1 MPGTPRA
8 KQADLHDQGARRTP
22 SAQATLVR
30 PVKADAARGLRAL
43 VLMLLAALIVAPGVA
58 SADVGQRLPR
68 LARLSDEVA
77 RGGMPLG
84 YVPLR
89 QIWADWDQGDPQ
101 EVEESLRAIAGDPR
115 VAAPLRV
122 YSGLLEAYARRRRGD
137 LTGAKQRIRDL
148 GFVGR
153 WIVAGPFDNEGKS
166 GLDRAFGPED
176 EIADPLS
183 MSRTYDGKERQVG
196 NRMTPDVFPFG
207 WVDLGAMM
215 RPQESVCGYATTF
228 VRDTRT
234 KSGPRPFSVWFGAS
248 GAAKVFFDG
257 VEVAKD
263 TKYRDLDSDRF
274 GVTLTMREGWHRL
287 TVKVCGDED
296 APMFALRLADP
307 SGAPD
312 KNLEADPDP
321 SHAKEASAVRFR
333 KGDKPPPPIVAG
345 PVPAFEKLA
354 ARDDAASLE
363 AYARWLVL
371 TSSDDASENRAR
383 DLARRA
389 AEKSPTVPRC
399 LLAGDLAE
407 NRNQRAIWI
416 DKAEDVIRRS
426 GKAIPESE
434 RISALLSR
442 AGHARGGANWRDAI
456 PYYEKVLALDPDN
469 VPANLAQV
477 ELYSEAGLRETA
489 LASLNGTLARRP
501 RSVALLRATAN
512 ALRELDRTTESE
524 EVTARYATLRY
535 DDTQVLEG
543 RIELALAR
551 RDAALANRW
560 IERLV
565 ETNPDSARSLAAA
578 ARAYVALGDR
588 PKAIALHRRA
598 LDLAPEDV
606 STLRALADVYAVGG
620 QTDEQLRLLRHVLQ
634 LRPQEKDVREYV
646 AHTEPA
652 RPRADEAYARPSA
665 EFLKLR
671 DKPAAGRT
679 RRTLVDLQVTTVFPN
694 GLASRFHQVVFQ
706 PLTDAAAAEAR
717 EYGFAFQADTESVQ
731 LRGAR
736 IYRKG
741 GQIDEAIE
749 SGEGA
754 TDNPAMAMYSS
765 ARAFYVHFPRLDPGD
780 VVELQYRVEDVAHRN
795 AFADYFGEVVYM
807 QSTEPIA
814 RSEYVLITPKSRT
827 FYFNKPNVAGL
838 TQKVEEKG
846 TEKIWHFTAENVA
859 PLEPEPAMPPL
870 AESLGHVHVSTY
882 KSWDDMGR
890 WYWGL
895 VKDQFT
901 ADDEVRRRALEI
913 TKGATDEKAK
923 VRAIYDFVVQK
934 TRYVA
939 LEFGIHGFKPYRCA
953 QIFARGF
960 GDCKDKATLI
970 VTMLKELGINATIVI
985 VRTGMRGDFETEPA
999 SLAPFDHAIA
1009 YVPSLDWYLDGT
1021 AEFTG
1026 SSELPAMDR
1035 GALALQI
1042 NEGKPKLVHL
1052 PEPSA
1057 SESVASKR
1065 VEAAVNADGSAQID
1079 WKVVVTGSG
1088 ASSWRQR
1095 YHAKASQKQRVQE
1108 DLASEL
1114 PGLEV
1119 QGVVASDLDDIE
1131 RPVEIHAKAKAP
1143 SYARK
1148 DGETRT
1154 VAVGAKEHMVRAYA
1168 PLSSRRRDIRIF
1180 ALSTQ
1185 ENETVVKLPQ
1195 GAKILGAPHAAEGTS
1210 PYGSFKVET
1219 ETNGGTVRVK
1229 TTVAITKSRI
1239 PASEYAA
1246 FRAFCE
1252 QVDRD
1257 LGQTLTYTVS
1267 K

>member
-1 MPGTPRA
+1 MPVRVLIGV
-8 KQADLHDQGARRTP
+8 
-22 SAQATLVR
+22 LV
-30 PVKADAARGLRAL
+30 GLIA
-43 VLMLLAALIVAPGVA
+43 IIPGLA

-68 LARLSDEVA
+68 LTRLSEEVV

-89 QIWADWDQGDPQ
+89 QLWSDWDQGDPI
-101 EVEESLRAIAGDPR
+101 EVEESLRAIATDKR
-115 VAAPLRV
+115 VAPPLRV

-137 LTGAKQRIRDL
+137 LTGAKQRIKDL

-153 WIVAGPFDNEGKS
+153 WIVTGPFDNEGKT

-176 EIADPLS
+176 ELAEPLS
-183 MSRTYDGKERQVG
+183 MSRTYDGKERQAS
-196 NRMTPDVFPFG
+196 NRLAPDAFPYG

-215 RPQESVCGYATTF
+215 RPQEKICGYATTF
-228 VRDTRT
+228 VRY
-234 KSGPRPFSVWFGAS
+234 SGGGGPPRPFSVWFGAS

-257 VEVAKD
+257 VEVIKD
-263 TKYRDLDSDRF
+263 PKYRDLDSDRF
-274 GVTLTMREGWHRL
+274 GVTLTMRDGWHRL

-296 APMFALRLADP
+296 PPMFALRLADP

-312 KNLEADPDP
+312 RNLESDPDP
-321 SHAKEASAVRFR
+321 AHAKEAAAIRFR
-333 KGDKPPPPIVAG
+333 KGDRPPPPALTG
-345 PVPAFEKLA
+345 PVPTFEKLVKG
-354 ARDDAASLE
+354 DAPASLE

-371 TSSDDASENRAR
+371 TSSDDPTENRAR

-389 AEKSPTVPRC
+389 AEKSPTAPRC
-399 LLAGDLAE
+399 LLAGELAE

-416 DKAEDVIRRS
+416 DKAEEIVR
-426 GKAIPESE
+426 
-434 RISALLSR
+434 R
-442 AGHARGGANWRDAI
+442 AGAAVPLDDRINTLLARAAHARGGANWRDAV

-469 VPANLAQV
+469 VPANLAHV
-477 ELYSEAGLRETA
+477 ELFSEAGLRETA
-489 LASLNGTLARRP
+489 LSMLDRALARRP
-501 RSVALLRATAN
+501 RSVGLLRATTA
-512 ALRELDRTTESE
+512 ALRELDRTTETE
-524 EVTARYATLRY
+524 EVSERYATLRY
-535 DDTQVLEG
+535 DDTAILSD

-551 RDAALANRW
+551 RDAALAHRW

-565 ETNPDSARSLAAA
+565 ETNPDSGRSLATAA
-578 ARAYVALGDR
+578 KAYVSLGDR
-588 PKAIALHRRA
+588 PKAIAMHRRA
-598 LDLAPEDV
+598 LDLAPDDV
-606 STLRALADVYAVGG
+606 ATLRALADVYAVGG
-620 QTDEQLRLLRHVLQ
+620 QTDEQIRLLKKVLE

-646 AHTEPA
+646 AHTEPS
-652 RPRADEAYARPSA
+652 RPRADEVYARPAA

-671 DKPAAGRT
+671 DQPSHGRT

-717 EYGFAFQADTESVQ
+717 EYGFSFEADTETVQ

-736 IYRKG
+736 IYRKS

-814 RSEYVLITPKSRT
+814 RSEYVLITPKSRA

-838 TQKVEEKG
+838 KQKVEEKG
-846 TEKIWHFTAENVA
+846 DQKIWHFQAENVA
-859 PLEPEPAMPPL
+859 ALEPEPAMPPL
-870 AESLGHVHVSTY
+870 AEALGHVHVSTY

-901 ADDEVRRRALEI
+901 ADDEVRRRAMEI
-913 TKGATDEKAK
+913 TKGLTDEKAK
-923 VRAIYDFVVQK
+923 VRAVYDFVVQK

-970 VTMLKELGINATIVI
+970 VTMLKELGIPATIVI
-985 VRTGMRGDFETEPA
+985 LRTGLKGDFETEPA

-1026 SSELPAMDR
+1026 SNELPSMDR
-1035 GALALQI
+1035 GALAIQI

-1052 PEPSA
+1052 PEPKA
-1057 SESVASKR
+1057 SESIANKR
-1065 VEAAVNADGSAQID
+1065 VEAVVNADGSAHIE
-1079 WKVVVTGSG
+1079 WKVEVSGSS

-1095 YHAKASQKQRVQE
+1095 YHAKATQKQRVQE

-1114 PGLEV
+1114 PGLDV
-1119 QGVVASDLDDIE
+1119 QTVTASDLDDIE
-1131 RPVEIHAKAKAP
+1131 RRVEIKAKAKAP
-1143 SYARK
+1143 TFARK
-1148 DGETRT
+1148 DGEART
-1154 VAVGAKEHMVRAYA
+1154 IAVGAREHMVRNYA
-1168 PLSSRRRDIRIF
+1168 PLSTRRRDIRIPT
-1180 ALSTQ
+1180 LSTQ

-1210 PYGSFKVET
+1210 PYGQFKVET
-1219 ETNGGTVRVK
+1219 ESNGTTVRVK

-1239 PASEYAA
+1239 PAAEYAA

-1252 QVDRD
+1252 QVDRE

>member
-1 MPGTPRA
+1 MST
-8 KQADLHDQGARRTP
+8 RRP
-22 SAQATLVR
+22 SLA
-30 PVKADAARGLRAL
+30 LRAL
-43 VLMLLAALIVAPGVA
+43 VFGLFILVAVAPGLSA
-58 SADVGQRLPR
+58 ADVGQRLPR
-68 LARLSDEVA
+68 LRRLSDEVQ

-84 YVPLR
+84 YIPLR

-101 EVEESLRAIAGDPR
+101 EVEEALRSVAGDAR
-115 VAAPLRV
+115 ISAPLRV

-137 LTGAKQRIRDL
+137 LAGAKQRIKDL
-148 GFVGR
+148 GFVNR
-153 WIVAGPFDNEGKS
+153 WVITGPFDNEGKT
-166 GLDRAFGPED
+166 GLDRSFGPED
-176 EIADPLS
+176 ELADPLS
-183 MSRTYDGKERQVG
+183 MARTYDGKERQVG
-196 NRMTPDVFPFG
+196 NRITPDVFPYG
-207 WVDLGAMM
+207 WVDLGATM
-215 RPQESVCGYATTF
+215 RPQENVCAYATTF
-228 VRDTRT
+228 VRDPRT
-234 KSGPRPFSVWFGAS
+234 NAGPRPFSVWFGAS

-257 VEVAKD
+257 VQVLKD
-263 TKYRDLDSDRF
+263 PKYRDLDSDRF
-274 GVTLTMREGWHRL
+274 GVTLTMRDGWHRL
-287 TVKVCGDED
+287 TVKVCGDDD
-296 APMFALRLADP
+296 APMFALRLADA

-312 KNLEADPDP
+312 RNLESDPDP
-321 SHAKEASAVRFR
+321 AHAKEAAAVRFR
-333 KGDKPPPPIVAG
+333 KGDPVPPPAAAG
-345 PVPAFEKLA
+345 AVPAFEKLA

-407 NRNQRAIWI
+407 NRNQRGLWI

-426 GKAIPESE
+426 GKAVPTEE
-434 RISALLSR
+434 RISALLAR

-456 PYYEKVLALDPDN
+456 PYYEKVLELDPDN
-469 VPANLAQV
+469 VPANLAQI

-489 LASLNGTLARRP
+489 LTLLNRALARRP

-512 ALRELDRTTESE
+512 ALRELDRTTEAE
-524 EVTARYATLRY
+524 EVSARYATLRY
-535 DDTQVLEG
+535 DDTNILEG
-543 RIELALAR
+543 NIELALAR
-551 RDAALANRW
+551 RDATLANRW

-565 ETNPDSARSLAAA
+565 ETNPDSARSLATAA
-578 ARAYVALGDR
+578 KAYVALGDR

-606 STLRALADVYAVGG
+606 ATLRALADVYAVGG
-620 QTDEQLRLLRHVLQ
+620 QTDEQIRLLRKVLE

-652 RPRADEAYARPSA
+652 RPRPDEAYARPSA

-671 DKPAAGRT
+671 DQPAQGRT

-694 GLASRFHQVVFQ
+694 GLASRFHQIVFQ

-717 EYGFAFQADTESVQ
+717 EYGFGFQADSETVQ

-741 GQIDEAIE
+741 GQVDEAIE
-749 SGEGA
+749 SGEGP

-795 AFADYFGEVVYM
+795 AFADYFGEIVYM

-814 RSEYVLITPKSRT
+814 RAEYVLITPKSRA
-827 FYFNKPNVAGL
+827 FYFNKPTIPGL
-838 TQKVEEKG
+838 TQKQEEKG
-846 TEKIWHFTAENVA
+846 DNRIWHFKAENVA

-895 VKDQFT
+895 VKDQFI

-913 TKGATDEKAK
+913 TKGLTDEKAK
-923 VRAIYDFVVQK
+923 VRAIYNFVVQR

-939 LEFGIHGFKPYRCA
+939 LEFGIHGFKPYRCS

-970 VTMLKELGINATIVI
+970 VTMLKELGIPSTIVI
-985 VRTGMRGDFETEPA
+985 LRTGMKGDFETEPA

-1026 SSELPAMDR
+1026 SNELPSMDR
-1035 GALALQI
+1035 GALAIQI

-1052 PEPSA
+1052 PEPKA

-1065 VEAAVNADGSAQID
+1065 VEATVSPDGSAQID
-1079 WKVVVTGSG
+1079 WQVEVIGSS

-1119 QGVVASDLDDIE
+1119 QTVTAGDLDDIE
-1131 RPVEIHAKAKAP
+1131 RKVEIHAKAKAP
-1143 SYARK
+1143 SFARK

-1154 VAVGAKEHMVRAYA
+1154 IPVGAKEHLVRTYA
-1168 PLSSRRRDIRIF
+1168 PLSNRRRDIRIF

-1195 GAKILGAPHAAEGTS
+1195 GAKILGAPHAAEGNS
-1210 PYGSFKVET
+1210 PYGFFKVET
-1219 ETNGGTVRVK
+1219 ETNGTTVRVK

-1252 QVDRD
+1252 QVDRE
-1257 LGQTLTYTVS
+1257 LGQTVTYTVS

>member
-1 MPGTPRA
+1 MGL
-8 KQADLHDQGARRTP
+8 ADGA
-22 SAQATLVR
+22 L
-30 PVKADAARGLRAL
+30 DAHLGGHAGG
-43 VLMLLAALIVAPGVA
+43 LLA
-58 SADVGQRLPR
+58 R
-68 LARLSDEVA
+68 
-77 RGGMPLG
+77 
-84 YVPLR
+84 
-89 QIWADWDQGDPQ
+89 
-101 EVEESLRAIAGDPR
+101 
-115 VAAPLRV
+115 
-122 YSGLLEAYARRRRGD
+122 
-137 LTGAKQRIRDL
+137 
-148 GFVGR
+148 
-153 WIVAGPFDNEGKS
+153 AGP
-166 GLDRAFGPED
+166 
-176 EIADPLS
+176 
-183 MSRTYDGKERQVG
+183 
-196 NRMTPDVFPFG
+196 
-207 WVDLGAMM
+207 
-215 RPQESVCGYATTF
+215 
-228 VRDTRT
+228 
-234 KSGPRPFSVWFGAS
+234 
-248 GAAKVFFDG
+248 
-257 VEVAKD
+257 
-263 TKYRDLDSDRF
+263 
-274 GVTLTMREGWHRL
+274 
-287 TVKVCGDED
+287 
-296 APMFALRLADP
+296 
-307 SGAPD
+307 
-312 KNLEADPDP
+312 
-321 SHAKEASAVRFR
+321 
-333 KGDKPPPPIVAG
+333 
-345 PVPAFEKLA
+345 
-354 ARDDAASLE
+354 
-363 AYARWLVL
+363 
-371 TSSDDASENRAR
+371 
-383 DLARRA
+383 
-389 AEKSPTVPRC
+389 
-399 LLAGDLAE
+399 
-407 NRNQRAIWI
+407 
-416 DKAEDVIRRS
+416 
-426 GKAIPESE
+426 
-434 RISALLSR
+434 
-442 AGHARGGANWRDAI
+442 ARGGANWRAAI

-469 VPANLAQV
+469 VPANLAQI
-477 ELYSEAGLRETA
+477 ELYSEAGLRAPA
-489 LASLNGTLARRP
+489 LSFLNRALARRP

-512 ALRELDRTTESE
+512 ALRELDRTTEAE
-524 EVTARYATLRY
+524 EVSARYATLRY
-535 DDTQVLEG
+535 DDTQVLAD

-551 RDAALANRW
+551 RDAVLANRW

-565 ETNPDSARSLAAA
+565 ETNPDSARSLATAA
-578 ARAYVALGDR
+578 KAYVALGDR
-588 PKAIALHRRA
+588 PKAIALHRRS

-620 QTDEQLRLLRHVLQ
+620 QTDEQIRLLKKVLE

-646 AHTEPA
+646 AHTEPS
-652 RPRADEAYARPSA
+652 RPRPDEAYARPAA

-671 DKPAAGRT
+671 DQPAQGRT

-717 EYGFAFQADTESVQ
+717 QYGFGFQADSETVQ

-795 AFADYFGEVVYM
+795 AFADYFGEIVYM
-807 QSTEPIA
+807 QSTEPVA
-814 RSEYVLITPKSRT
+814 RAEYVLITPKSRA
-827 FYFNKPNVAGL
+827 FYFNKPKVPGL
-838 TQKVEEKG
+838 TQKVEDKG
-846 TEKIWHFTAENVA
+846 ESRIWHFKAENVA
-859 PLEPEPAMPPL
+859 PLEPEPMMPPL
-870 AESLGHVHVSTY
+870 AEVLGHVHVSTY

-913 TKGATDEKAK
+913 TKGLTDEKAK

-970 VTMLKELGINATIVI
+970 VTMLKELGIPATIVI
-985 VRTGMRGDFETEPA
+985 LRTGMKGDFETEPA

-1026 SSELPAMDR
+1026 SSELPSMDR
-1035 GALALQI
+1035 GALAIQI

-1052 PEPSA
+1052 PEPKA

-1065 VEAAVNADGSAQID
+1065 VEATVSPDGSAQIE
-1079 WKVVVTGSG
+1079 WKVEVTGSG
-1088 ASSWRQR
+1088 AASWRQR
-1095 YHAKASQKQRVQE
+1095 YHAKATQRQRVQE
-1108 DLASEL
+1108 DLANEL

-1119 QGVVASDLDDIE
+1119 QAVAAGDLDDIE
-1131 RPVEIHAKAKAP
+1131 RKVEIRAKAKAP
-1143 SYARK
+1143 SFARK

-1154 VAVGAKEHMVRAYA
+1154 ISVGAKEHMVRTYA

-1195 GAKILGAPHAAEGTS
+1195 GARILGAPHAAEGNS
-1210 PYGSFKVET
+1210 PYGSFRVET
-1219 ETNGGTVRVK
+1219 ETNGTTVRVK

-1252 QVDRD
+1252 QVDRE
-1257 LGQTLTYTVS
+1257 LGQTVTYTVS